1 MFYSTPTQFG
11 LTFDQVRKLFPQLSL
26 RANGEIQSDAVCS
39 YKPTPTPDYN
49 PATHTVREVAPVDGV
64 QCWEV
69 CALSPEQVEDNQRAD
84 ALAARERAKADRQAA
99 VDAIK
104 VTIPSRGWTFDG
116 DEASQTR
123 MSRAIIGMLS
133 LQSESSGPITIKWVL
148 ADNTVVDVT
157 AAELTEAL
165 TMAGLEQSRVWVIE

>member
-26 RANGEIQSDAVCS
+26 RANGEIQSDAVRS

-69 CALSPEQVEDNQRAD
+69 CALSPEQVEDNQRAAD
-84 ALAARERAKADRQAA
+84 AAAHEQKKATCEEA
-99 VDAIK
+99 VARIR
-104 VTIPSRGWTFDG
+104 VTTASGKPFDG
-116 DEASQTR
+116 DETSQTR
-123 MSRAIIGMLS
+123 MARAVVA
-133 LQSESSGPITIKWVL
+133 LQAAGQTETLWVL
-148 ADNTVVDVT
+148 ADNTPATVT
-157 AAELTEAL
+157 LGELAEAL
-165 TMAGLEQSRVWVIE
+165 ALAGAGQTRLWVAA

>member
-69 CALSPEQVEDNQRAD
+69 CALSPEQVEDNQRAAD
-84 ALAARERAKADRQAA
+84 AAAHEQKKAARTEAVARIRVTTASDKA
-99 VDAIK
+99 
-104 VTIPSRGWTFDG
+104 FDG
-116 DEASQTR
+116 DETSQTR
-123 MSRAIIGMLS
+123 MARAVVA
-133 LQSESSGPITIKWVL
+133 LQAAGQAETVWVL
-148 ADNTVVDVT
+148 ADNAPATVTLD
-157 AAELTEAL
+157 ELAEAL
-165 TMAGLEQSRVWVIE
+165 ALAGAEQTRLWVSA

>member
-64 QCWEV
+64 QCWELRE
-69 CALSPEQVEDNQRAD
+69 LSPEEAQAWRAAQDLQSSAKID
-84 ALAARERAKADRQAA
+84 ALWQATDAYIARYISGVAIGILALGVAQMKPKALRVSEWTQAIWGEYYNRKSA
-99 VDAIK
+99 
-104 VTIPSRGWTFDG
+104 
-116 DEASQTR
+116 
-123 MSRAIIGMLS
+123 
-133 LQSESSGPITIKWVL
+133 
-148 ADNTVVDVT
+148 VT
-157 AAELTEAL
+157 ATSIDNHDYSLFGPVPHDVRELKEEL
-165 TMAGLEQSRVWVIE
+165 GL